1 MDKGEYKHIKRTLS
15 REAFLSS
22 RPTKEY
28 LPQIGDDVYY
38 FFQGHE
44 KFIHAFNCF
53 FYDGAEEELSLTVQ
67 YPWRQYL
74 DLKSPT
80 ECKIIEVKCQFPSL
94 NAMTLLKKFGRTMEI
109 YQIP

>member
-1 MDKGEYKHIKRTLS
+1 MDKAEYKHIKRTLP

-28 LPQIGDDVYY
+28 LPQIGDEVYY

-53 FYDGAEEELSLTVQ
+53 FYCGDQQELSIR
-67 YPWRQYL
+67 YPWRQNL
-74 DLKSPT
+74 DLRNPT
-80 ECKIIEVKCQFPSL
+80 VCKIIEASCQFPSL
-94 NAMTLLKKFGRTMEI
+94 NAMTLLKKFGKTMEI
-109 YQIP
+109 PQLP